1 MRPATRHR
9 FYTNSSYPTSA
20 GSGTQ
25 TMTLDSNGILTL
37 PYQPAFQATG
47 FPSHRYM
54 NVWQQVDLSSWNY
67 VTQNGSH
74 FNNSN
79 GRFTAPVAGKYF
91 FIYTAMYHNPNS
103 NDFATI
109 IKKNGSNVTLS
120 NNISGGG
127 SSQGHQ
133 WNDCTIQAIVN
144 MSANDYVTF
153 TTVGSNSSTCYLY
166 GGSGSTYNSASGFLI
181 G

>member
-1 MRPATRHR
+1 
-9 FYTNSSYPTSA
+9 
-20 GSGTQ
+20 
-25 TMTLDSNGILTL
+25 MTLDSNGILTL